1 MLSFK
6 IGNLLIQPTE
16 KVCLLSFLKSDN
28 DMNVKRLVL
37 WHFFNMMLCT
47 LDLVPRPTLITSI
60 TNANIG
66 TEIKCACGINV
77 ERHVDVRGLTVCL
90 LGKVT
95 HGAAAILFIVMIS
108 ACSPKFQIQLRFNG
122 LSCSTRQI
130 S

>member
-1 MLSFK
+1 M
-6 IGNLLIQPTE
+6 GNVLIQPTE

-77 ERHVDVRGLTVCL
+77 ERTCRCQGTHSLLAGQSYTWGCSNSIYCYDLCL
-90 LGKVT
+90 FSQVPDP
-95 HGAAAILFIVMIS
+95 AEV
-108 ACSPKFQIQLRFNG
+108 
-122 LSCSTRQI
+122 
-130 S
+130 